1 MDTFNLRS
9 IMKMRGVGNRELSD
23 LSGIPLG
30 TLNKI
35 IYGDTKSPT
44 LDNMS
49 AIAKALNCTLDDF
62 VDSDYVKKQI
72 LPTVERDLLCLFS
85 QLNLEGQQKVFE
97 YARDLVAS
105 GQYIKNGPDRM
116 VDTESPEVNK

>member
-9 IMKMRGVGNRELSD
+9 IMKMRGIGNRELSD

-35 IYGDTKSPT
+35 IYGDTKSHT

-72 LPTVERDLLCLFS
+72 LPTIEQDLLILFS
-85 QLNLEGQQKVFE
+85 QLNSEGQQKVFE
-97 YARDLVAS
+97 YARDLVS
-105 GQYIKNGPDRM
+105 SRQYIKNNQDEL
-116 VDTESPEVNK
+116 VDSDTSVVSK

>member
-72 LPTVERDLLCLFS
+72 LPTMEQDLLSLFS
-85 QLNLEGQQKVFE
+85 QLNSEGQQKVFE
-97 YARDLVAS
+97 YARDLVS
-105 GQYIKNGPDRM
+105 SRQYIKNNQDELVDPDTS
-116 VDTESPEVNK
+116 VVNK

>member
-72 LPTVERDLLCLFS
+72 LPTMEQDLLSLFS
-85 QLNLEGQQKVFE
+85 QLNSEGQQKVFE
-97 YARDLVAS
+97 YARDLVS
-105 GQYIKNGPDRM
+105 SRQYIKNNQDELVDPD
-116 VDTESPEVNK
+116 TSIVNK

>member
-44 LDNMS
+44 LDNMF

-72 LPTVERDLLCLFS
+72 LPTMEQDLLSLFS
-85 QLNLEGQQKVFE
+85 QLNSEGQQKVFE
-97 YARDLVAS
+97 YARDLVS
-105 GQYIKNGPDRM
+105 SRQYIKNNQDELVDPDTS
-116 VDTESPEVNK
+116 VVSK